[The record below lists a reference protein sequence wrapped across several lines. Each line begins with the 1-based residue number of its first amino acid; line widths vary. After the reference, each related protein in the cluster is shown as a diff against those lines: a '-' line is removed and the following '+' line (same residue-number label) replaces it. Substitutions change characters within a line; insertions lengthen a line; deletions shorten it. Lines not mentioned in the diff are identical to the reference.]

1 MRGLSELEPALIGQI
16 EQFFVNYQR
25 VRDIEFRVTGREGAN
40 RALRTIVNARQGSEP
55 SAA

>member
-1 MRGLSELEPALIGQI
+1 LSELEPALIGQI

-25 VRDIEFRVTGREGAN
+25 VRDVEFRVTGREGAN
-40 RALRTIVNARQGSEP
+40 RALRTIVNARQGSEQ